1 MAVEPIFYGG
11 TLSGRLIAVAARDDM
26 TATMR
31 LDALLSHEDE
41 DVFAQREEAW
51 TALSV
56 GVEWAARA
64 LDTVG
69 VRGTDTT
76 PIGDS
81 EGAFARGQHL
91 GGQLFEL
98 SQLQGR
104 HVASHQGPR
113 DRLRQLEILSSPRAV
128 FAESCEWREMIG
140 GTEATSAPVTASATR
155 SWEAPKQALRA
166 ERKLYAHLA
175 WRTLGSDGLEARY
188 GSGMRTANGTAG
200 GRKPPCLLVL

>member
-11 TLSGRLIAVAARDDM
+11 TLGGRLIAVAARDDM
-26 TATMR
+26 TAAAR
-31 LDALLSHEDE
+31 LDTFLSREDE
-41 DVFAQREEAW
+41 DVFVQRDEAW

-69 VRGTDTT
+69 VGGTDTT

-91 GGQLFEL
+91 GGQLFKL

-104 HVASHQGPR
+104 HDRPALLVDAIKQACYAAAELGPIQGGRLGAVRRPIDRPAVVGAVAPQET
-113 DRLRQLEILSSPRAV
+113 DLLEI
-128 FAESCEWREMIG
+128 G
-140 GTEATSAPVTASATR
+140 GQLGEALYRLNELGLGDIVTEATRALATVSAS
-155 SWEAPKQALRA
+155 
-166 ERKLYAHLA
+166 
-175 WRTLGSDGLEARY
+175 
-188 GSGMRTANGTAG
+188 
-200 GRKPPCLLVL
+200 